1 VGWLSTGRTSL
12 PLAIAIVA
20 GVGYMMVMGAA
31 LLLPETRG
39 MDLDQAGGDGSAHEP
54 PADAGKIVLA
64 PSVGKP
70 A

>member
-1 VGWLSTGRTSL
+1 MVSTGRTSL

-31 LLLPETRG
+31 LLLPETKG
-39 MDLDQAGGDGSAHEP
+39 MDLGQAGGDDSAHEP
-54 PADAGKIVLA
+54 SGDADKTVLA
-64 PSVGKP
+64 PTVGKL

>member
-1 VGWLSTGRTSL
+1 M
-12 PLAIAIVA
+12 
-20 GVGYMMVMGAA
+20 GYMMVMGAA

-39 MDLDQAGGDGSAHEP
+39 MDLGQAGGGDNPHEP
-54 PADAGKIVLA
+54 SGDADKIVLA